1 MRAFQLTVC
10 EWRGASVSETILEQ
24 PSWEAVESAI
34 RALNNRERN
43 DLYLIP
49 SPGDPETYLCI
60 GGGAGRY
67 VVAGSV
73 RNLEFPTVLDESKL
87 AEPPQR
93 LNVGGQEGEYPAT
106 HVVDL
111 ATALSAA
118 REFFEGGGFSESKR
132 WTRI

>member
-1 MRAFQLTVC
+1 MPAFQLAVY
-10 EWRGASVSETILEQ
+10 EWRGTGVTKTISEQ

-43 DLYLIP
+43 DLYLTP

-73 RNLEFPTVLDESKL
+73 RNLEFPTILDDSKS
-87 AEPPQR
+87 PDPRQR
-93 LNVGGQEGEYPAT
+93 LTVGGQEGEYPANQ
-106 HVVDL
+106 VVDL
-111 ATALSAA
+111 ETALSAA
-118 REFFEGGGFSESKR
+118 REFFEAGGFSESGP